1 MILKKIHG
9 GGQKM
14 NDYTKRDFYHFYD
27 QENNQRR
34 YYLKVRGAYIEV
46 EKAVYYTCYNSY
58 RKQLRDE
65 KKDHDYHIVSYDK
78 PMPNGNSLLECHGE
92 DHDMIEEIYKKD
104 MMKAIM
110 NLLES
115 LDEEDK
121 KLIID
126 ILINDRKEREL
137 AEEYQISQQMVSK
150 RKGKILKNLKELL
163 KDGCEK
169 IKSLLF

>member
-1 MILKKIHG
+1 
-9 GGQKM
+9 M

-34 YYLKVRGAYIEV
+34 YYLKVRGTYIEI

-126 ILINDRKEREL
+126 ILINE
-137 AEEYQISQQMVSK
+137 K
-150 RKGKILKNLKELL
+150 RKRISRGISDFTANGQQEKRQDSQKLKRIIERWL
-163 KDGCEK
+163 
-169 IKSLLF
+169 